1 MPAFA
6 VKLCWAMTWPMVF
19 MSVAVPRL
27 ALLAVNMAFTTPG
40 WTLTCILEA
49 AMALGMQMLLL
60 VLSPQSPLSFAL
72 MSSPLAMP
80 TISGFLALKFCSV
93 SAVPSAFQRSKLSR
107 YMSPVNCVP

>member
-6 VKLCWAMTWPMVF
+6 VKCCCAIACPMVF

-27 ALLAVNMAFTTPG
+27 ALLAVNMVFTTPG

-60 VLSPQSPLSFAL
+60 VLSPQSPFSLAL
-72 MSSPLAMP
+72 MRVPVAVP